1 MQSQDPGEVFAV
13 GQCAVESVLE
23 NVPSQRVP
31 RPTLLRCL
39 VQSVSAWDHSP
50 QMVGPQLVSLA
61 YSSVKGERK
70 EGTYPAVVVLISPI
84 I

>member
-31 RPTLLRCL
+31 RPTLLRCF

-61 YSSVKGERK
+61 SRVKREKGGK
-70 EGTYPAVVVLISPI
+70 GGTYTQLSWC
-84 I
+84 